1 MGLIESKVQIARFRA
16 RAEREEEEVAVE
28 GPLSQEDEGECG
40 DHGSS
45 TSNSSEAGGEA
56 ASSSEDERPITPLS
70 SETASSDYEP
80 PVDIAAPAIAAAEET
95 ENRSVP
101 ICGELFFAF
110 ITVERVATK
119 QKEDANKSPP
129 VPPLVSE
136 SGDDD
141 RYDLDEEEM
150 ERRQRCAADVGDE
163 GEGESDDE
171 SVTTQSVEGTTT
183 AVATAATI
191 ATTTTTTPTTT
202 TPTTATPTT
211 ATPTTTTLQS
221 RLASDVRRGISRKV
235 PGMES
240 NTRIRRL
247 RIACCDAALLCR
259 SRA

>member
-119 QKEDANKSPP
+119 QKEDANKS
-129 VPPLVSE
+129 
-136 SGDDD
+136 GDDD

-171 SVTTQSVEGTTT
+171 SVTTQRNNDCCGDSGDDRHNNDHYTHDHDTHHRDTHYRDTHNHDTT
-183 AVATAATI
+183 V
-191 ATTTTTTPTTT
+191 TTG
-202 TPTTATPTT
+202 
-211 ATPTTTTLQS
+211 
-221 RLASDVRRGISRKV
+221 VRRQTRNIEEGPRNGEQHLLRK
-235 PGMES
+235 
-240 NTRIRRL
+240 RRRL
-247 RIACCDAALLCR
+247 TK
-259 SRA
+259 